1 LILVI
6 LGILLLLFIGLEAS
20 VSNSSVNIFSSIYS
34 VLELIMAFC
43 VVGVLLNLVAYL
55 YNFYM
60 AKIII

>member
-1 LILVI
+1 MILVI